1 MFRRHP
7 RVIKEWAMPL
17 DLAGEAIQVASRI
30 AAYLEKNR
38 RDVEAAAAALEKWDA
53 VDFEPVL
60 ANPREA
66 HFVLSLFQQAV
77 PAIHWFYLFESML
90 QTMSR
95 ELQLVCPAVP
105 AALAMGSTAG

>member
-1 MFRRHP
+1 
-7 RVIKEWAMPL
+7 MPL
-17 DLAGEAIQVASRI
+17 DLAGEPGEVALRI

-66 HFVLSLFQQAV
+66 DFVLSLFQQAV

-90 QTMSR
+90 QTMTR
-95 ELQLVCPAVP
+95 ELQLVHPAIP
-105 AALAMGSTAG
+105 AALAMRSAAG